1 MRASFSSLI
10 ALTAIVSMGCKA
22 PQTNGPAWST
32 TSSGLGFQVVVPGS
46 GPTPKLGQVCVVDS
60 LGWIEENG
68 QKGKLFQDTRKRGF
82 PDRFPVGV
90 GRVIKGWDEA
100 LLTMKVGEKRLLRV
114 PSALGYTPQ
123 EAGEGIPPGAT
134 LLFELE
140 LIAIR

>member
-1 MRASFSSLI
+1 VRASLASLI
-10 ALTAIVSMGCKA
+10 ALTVLPFMGCRP
-22 PQTNGPAWST
+22 PQTNAPAWST
-32 TSSGLGFQVVVPGS
+32 TPSGLGFQAVTPGS
-46 GPTPKLGQVCVVDS
+46 GPSPKLGQVCVVDS

-68 QKGKLFQDTRKRGF
+68 QKGKLFMDTRKRGF

-134 LLFELE
+134 LIFELE